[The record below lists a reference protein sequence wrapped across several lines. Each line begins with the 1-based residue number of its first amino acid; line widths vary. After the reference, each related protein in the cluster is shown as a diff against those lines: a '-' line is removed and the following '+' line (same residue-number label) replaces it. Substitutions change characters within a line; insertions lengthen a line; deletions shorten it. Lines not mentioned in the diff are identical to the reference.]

1 MADQR
6 RLTGYRRP
14 DGTVGTRNHVAILP
28 VDDLSNAAAEGVASL
43 IPGTLALPHAFGR
56 LQFGED
62 LELTFRTLIGVGS
75 NPNVAAVVVIGI
87 EPNWTARVADGIA
100 KTGKPVHAISI
111 EGRGDLKVV
120 EEVSHVAQQF
130 LQDASEL
137 QREPVERSEVLL
149 TMKDGESDTTT
160 GLGSCRVTAYLVDKW
175 VDDGGTVIFGE
186 TSELTGGEHLVAER
200 CATDEVRARFQSL
213 YDDYIDMIEQTGA
226 NLLGSQPTQ
235 GNIAGGLST
244 IEEKALGNIVKSA
257 SVNVA
262 RPGDDVVAQRLC
274 ERVVAHQRGFDQ
286 IKLGTDETD
295 HGRTTLTVSPSD
307 HSTRSGG
314 SGSRCRDPR
323 STRRGGRALGRLGCS
338 KQRGS
343 PTASV
348 CRCPQPRTSG
358 PQVHDA
364 DHGWRKRVYS
374 RQSPTGRRAGP
385 EPAKRLARLRQLT
398 DQLRRSRIVG
408 LAAGARPQ
416 VGHCA
421 GLALGVGVALADFRF
436 EEHGADDVGPGSA
449 RA

>member
-75 NPNVAAVVVIGI
+75 NPNVAAVIVIGI

-100 KTGKPVHAISI
+100 KTGKPVHAVSI
-111 EGRGDLKVV
+111 EGKGDLKVV
-120 EEVSHVAQQF
+120 EEVSHVAQRF

-137 QREPVERSEVLL
+137 QREPVQRSEVLL

-160 GLGSCRVTAYLVDKW
+160 GLGSCRVTAHLVDRW
-175 VDDGGTVIFGE
+175 VEDGGTVIFGE

-213 YDDYIDMIEQTGA
+213 YDDYIDMIERTGA

-244 IEEKALGNIVKSA
+244 IEEKALGNIVKTGSRPIVGALGAAEAPTTAGLHFMDTSSA
-257 SVNVA
+257 AAECVTLMTAARRRRQHVPD
-262 RPGDDVVAQRLC
+262 RPGQRDRQPGAAGRQDHRQPQDGGLDV
-274 ERVVAHQRGFDQ
+274 GP
-286 IKLGTDETD
+286 
-295 HGRTTLTVSPSD
+295 HGRRLLGRARL
-307 HSTRSGG
+307 HHLG
-314 SGSRCRDPR
+314 
-323 STRRGGRALGRLGCS
+323 RGGRRAADRHRRAHH
-338 KQRGS
+338 QRPDHLLPRRS
-343 PTASV
+343 TTAS
-348 CRCPQPRTSG
+348 S
-358 PQVHDA
+358 
-364 DHGWRKRVYS
+364 
-374 RQSPTGRRAGP
+374 
-385 EPAKRLARLRQLT
+385 
-398 DQLRRSRIVG
+398 RSRSST
-408 LAAGARPQ
+408 AAPEGRDRPGGT
-416 VGHCA
+416 VA
-421 GLALGVGVALADFRF
+421 GSVPPSSHSRF
-436 EEHGADDVGPGSA
+436 F
-449 RA
+449 